1 MLRDIPGLF
10 ALSLCV
16 LLTGTAAKRAAD
28 AGETHRSAVPKD
40 GQKPIAMPVPKPSFD
55 CATARSKV
63 KRIICEDVDLAN
75 LDVQEEALLRRARAK
90 AVDADAVNADHDVW
104 LGDLA
109 TCTTAPCIARAY
121 RRRIQELRQ
130 WTN

>member
-1 MLRDIPGLF
+1 MLRNIPGLF
-10 ALSLCV
+10 AVSLCA
-16 LLTGTAAKRAAD
+16 LLVCSGAARAAD
-28 AGETHRSAVPKD
+28 AGESHRSVTPRE
-40 GQKPIAMPVPKPSFD
+40 GEKPMAMPVPKPSFD
-55 CATARSKV
+55 CTTARSKV
-63 KRIICEDVDLAN
+63 KLIICSDVDLAN
-75 LDVQEEALLRRARAK
+75 LDVQEEALLRRARAR
-90 AVDADAVNADHDVW
+90 AVNADAVNADHDVW